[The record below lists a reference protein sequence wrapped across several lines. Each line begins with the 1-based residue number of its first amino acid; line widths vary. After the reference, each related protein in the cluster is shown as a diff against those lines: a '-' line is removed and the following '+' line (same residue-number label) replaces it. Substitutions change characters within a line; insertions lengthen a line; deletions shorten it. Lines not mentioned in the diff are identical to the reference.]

1 MAPKRKNDSS
11 GGSGGGGLKGF
22 FTRAGKSFYSGGLF
36 VKDQSVWIAQKMLK
50 IGFVVATTSFVTFMP
65 LIFEITREGQMIESE
80 KIQVRELRN
89 EGYSDRQLAEMGF
102 CQASI
107 LRAPVVA
114 LKK

>member
-1 MAPKRKNDSS
+1 
-11 GGSGGGGLKGF
+11 
-22 FTRAGKSFYSGGLF
+22 
-36 VKDQSVWIAQKMLK
+36 
-50 IGFVVATTSFVTFMP
+50 
-65 LIFEITREGQMIESE
+65 MIESE
-80 KIQVRELRN
+80 KIQVRQLRN